1 MQVDLLLYYKVNTNY
16 CLVQMARRG
25 YVSKLVKAVSWHAGN
40 LEFSE
45 FRHRKALDYFKTHM
59 LDEDKYEEI
68 FMIFFR
74 ILPWHN

>member
-1 MQVDLLLYYKVNTNY
+1 
-16 CLVQMARRG
+16 MARRG

-68 FMIFFR
+68 FMIFLEFCLGTTSLR
-74 ILPWHN
+74 L